1 MDNISTTS
9 KNICSICWSSM
20 NINNN
25 TNTKCNHLFHKIC
38 IDKWLENNTTCP
50 ICRTIIK
57 KSKSI
62 NTNIVVP
69 INVPPPIIQIIQN
82 SRNNTSIIQNKIFLV
97 IFMISY
103 FFVNIYNLIMLFLSN
118 NYINSYYDRKVM
130 DDEAKFL
137 IIQIILIALIP
148 GTIIKK
154 NLTNCI
160 YLIMLILYI
169 ILIACYIVYY
179 KNMASKF
186 NLLSLPLK
194 INFIISFGLHTLF
207 CIINVIVATIIL

>member
-9 KNICSICWSSM
+9 ENICSICWSSM
-20 NINNN
+20 NIINN
-25 TNTKCNHLFHKIC
+25 TNTKCNHSFHTIC
-38 IDKWLENNTTCP
+38 IDKWLENNNTCP

-57 KSKSI
+57 KTKSI
-62 NTNIVVP
+62 NTNTVVP
-69 INVPPPIIQIIQN
+69 INVPPPIIQIRQQP
-82 SRNNTSIIQNKIFLV
+82 RNNTSIIQNKIFLV
-97 IFMISY
+97 TFMISY
-103 FFVNIYNLIMLFLSN
+103 FFVNIYNIIMLYLSN

-137 IIQIILIALIP
+137 IIQTILIVLIP

-154 NLTNCI
+154 HLTNCI
-160 YLIMLILYI
+160 YLMMLILYI

-186 NLLSLPLK
+186 NVLSLPLK

-207 CIINVIVATIIL
+207 CIINIIVATIIL